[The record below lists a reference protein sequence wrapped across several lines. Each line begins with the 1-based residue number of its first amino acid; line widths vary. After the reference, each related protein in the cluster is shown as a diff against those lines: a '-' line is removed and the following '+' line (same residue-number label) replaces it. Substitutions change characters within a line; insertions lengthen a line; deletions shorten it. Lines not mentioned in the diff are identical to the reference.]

1 VNPFDVVAL
10 ALIVVA
16 ILAGIRT
23 GALQQAGGISGAVAG
38 VLVAVNVAPWL
49 VGVTADLEPIPRA
62 TVVLAA
68 VIGAVLAGEIVGS
81 GIGHA
86 AAGAIYR
93 GGVMSSVDR
102 GIGGLLGAAQAV
114 LIIWLVGGL
123 LAAGP
128 FPTLGREAL
137 HSTSVQAIATV
148 LPPPTEVVDEV
159 AAALDDSGLPDVF
172 VGLEPIPLPTVDL
185 PTEARSRSIARA
197 AAGGTA
203 RLVARACSSQV
214 TGTGVLVARE
224 YLVTNAHVVAG
235 ASTVRASLGGDVLD
249 ATPVLFD
256 PVLDVAVLHVP
267 GLDGQ
272 LLRFASSDP
281 ERGARGVALGF
292 AGGSTMVILP
302 AAVSGAYPATGRDIY
317 GGSRITRSILELRAA
332 IEPGDSGGPLILE
345 DGTVGGLVF
354 AESKT
359 DETIGYALTP
369 TVVATRIAPAI
380 GRTGAVGTGE
390 CLR

>member
-1 VNPFDVVAL
+1 
-10 ALIVVA
+10 
-16 ILAGIRT
+16 
-23 GALQQAGGISGAVAG
+23 
-38 VLVAVNVAPWL
+38 
-49 VGVTADLEPIPRA
+49 
-62 TVVLAA
+62 
-68 VIGAVLAGEIVGS
+68 
-81 GIGHA
+81 
-86 AAGAIYR
+86 
-93 GGVMSSVDR
+93 MSSVDR
-102 GIGGLLGAAQAV
+102 GIGGLLGAAQAI

-128 FPTLGREAL
+128 FPTLAREAL

-159 AAALDDSGLPDVF
+159 ASALDDSGLPDVF

-185 PTEARSRSIARA
+185 PTEAMSRSIARA
-197 AAGGTA
+197 AAAGTA
-203 RLVARACSSQV
+203 RIVARACSSQV

-235 ASTVRASLGGDVLD
+235 ASTIRASLGGDVLD

-267 GLDGQ
+267 RLDGR
-272 LLRFASSDP
+272 LLRFAASDP
-281 ERGARGVALGF
+281 ARGARGVALGF
-292 AGGSTMVILP
+292 AGGSTMVVLP

-317 GGSRITRSILELRAA
+317 GDARITRDILELRAA

-359 DETIGYALTP
+359 DDTIGYALTP
-369 TVVATRIAPAI
+369 TIVATRIAPAI
-380 GRTGAVGTGE
+380 GRTAAVDTGE